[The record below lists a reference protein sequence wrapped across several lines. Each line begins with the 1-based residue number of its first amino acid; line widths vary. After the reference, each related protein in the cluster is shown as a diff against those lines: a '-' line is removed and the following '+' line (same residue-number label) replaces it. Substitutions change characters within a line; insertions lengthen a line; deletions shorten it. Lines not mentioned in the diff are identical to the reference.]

1 MPLVKVCILIC
12 DFVRPDRHRLFDH
25 LDLLLALWKGVI
37 LRFLWINFLF
47 EGWLFWLRNLYHL
60 YVRKKLLWYYWISL
74 DLNKGLF
81 LLIICDLGPLNLYLI
96 CLFISFLRIAKAM
109 SSLRFIPICCFKC
122 IDDILSRSLWRFHQ
136 IWYGLRILALYILLL
151 RVFIAILV
159 CSAGRLGKI
168 SHELGVFGILWDS
181 SEQIHKVKGLSIRNR
196 NVYWRFLFFV
206 SELRRAGLL
215 ALMRIHLIGY

>member
-1 MPLVKVCILIC
+1 
-12 DFVRPDRHRLFDH
+12 
-25 LDLLLALWKGVI
+25 
-37 LRFLWINFLF
+37 
-47 EGWLFWLRNLYHL
+47 
-60 YVRKKLLWYYWISL
+60 
-74 DLNKGLF
+74 
-81 LLIICDLGPLNLYLI
+81 
-96 CLFISFLRIAKAM
+96 M